1 MPEMFVVYLIIL
13 GLTIVSLLSLWLNAR
28 LWWTG
33 RQKLRDA
40 ARRLQGA
47 RVDSGLIAEQF
58 ATFTKRF
65 EEFGWDPQ
73 EFKFLG
79 RPVDGVQ
86 FQDDEV
92 IIVEFKTGGSQM
104 TPRQRQIKKL
114 VSEGKVRFEE
124 IRF

>member
-1 MPEMFVVYLIIL
+1 MPGSVVVYLVIL
-13 GLTIVSLLSLWLNAR
+13 GLAVFSMLSFWLNVR

-40 ARRLQGA
+40 AGMLQGA
-47 RVDSGLIAEQF
+47 RVDRGLIAEQF
-58 ATFTKRF
+58 APFTQKF
-65 EEFGWDPQ
+65 EELGWDPQ

-86 FQDDEV
+86 FQENEIV
-92 IIVEFKTGGSQM
+92 IVEFKTGASQM
-104 TPRQRQIKKL
+104 TTRQRQIKRM
-114 VSEGKVRFEE
+114 VAEGKVRFEE

>member
-1 MPEMFVVYLIIL
+1 MPEMFAVYLIIL
-13 GLTIVSLLSLWLNAR
+13 GLTIVSLLSLWLNVR

-40 ARRLQGA
+40 AGMLQGA
-47 RVDSGLIAEQF
+47 RVDRGLIAEQF
-58 ATFTKRF
+58 APFTKKF
-65 EEFGWDPQ
+65 DELGWDPQ

-92 IIVEFKTGGSQM
+92 IIVEFKTGSAQM
-104 TPRQRQIKKL
+104 TPRQRNIKKL
-114 VSEGKVRFEE
+114 IAEGKVRFEE

>member
-1 MPEMFVVYLIIL
+1 MPEIPVVHVITLAL
-13 GLTIVSLLSLWLNAR
+13 AIVLLWSLSLNVR

-33 RQKLRDA
+33 RRKLRDA
-40 ARRLQGA
+40 AGMLQGA
-47 RVDSGLIAEQF
+47 RVDRGLIAEQF
-58 ATFTKRF
+58 APFTKKF
-65 EEFGWDPQ
+65 DELGWDPQ

-92 IIVEFKTGGSQM
+92 IIVEFKTGASQL
-104 TPRQRQIKKL
+104 TSRQRNIKKL
-114 VSEGKVRFEE
+114 IAEGKVRFEE

>member
-1 MPEMFVVYLIIL
+1 MPEIPVVHVITLVL
-13 GLTIVSLLSLWLNAR
+13 AIVLMWSLWLNVR

-33 RQKLRDA
+33 RRKLRDA
-40 ARRLQGA
+40 AGRLQGA
-47 RVDSGLIAEQF
+47 RVDRGLIAEQF
-58 ATFTKRF
+58 APFTKKF
-65 EEFGWDPQ
+65 DELGWDLQ

-92 IIVEFKTGGSQM
+92 IIVEFKTGAAQL
-104 TPRQRQIKKL
+104 TPRQRNIKKL
-114 VSEGKVRFEE
+114 IAEGKVRFEE

>member
-58 ATFTKRF
+58 APFTKRF

-92 IIVEFKTGGSQM
+92 IIVEFKTGGAQM

>member
-1 MPEMFVVYLIIL
+1 MPEIPLVHVITLVL
-13 GLTIVSLLSLWLNAR
+13 AIVLLWSLWLNVR

-33 RQKLRDA
+33 RRKLRDA
-40 ARRLQGA
+40 AGMLQGA
-47 RVDSGLIAEQF
+47 RVDRGLIAEQF
-58 ATFTKRF
+58 APFTKKF
-65 EEFGWDPQ
+65 DELGWDLQ

-92 IIVEFKTGGSQM
+92 IIVEFKTGAAQL
-104 TPRQRQIKKL
+104 TPRQRNIKRL
-114 VSEGKVRFEE
+114 ISEGKVRFEE

>member
-1 MPEMFVVYLIIL
+1 MPEIPAVHVITVVLA
-13 GLTIVSLLSLWLNAR
+13 IVLLWSLWLNVR

-33 RQKLRDA
+33 RRKLRDA
-40 ARRLQGA
+40 VGRLQGA
-47 RVDSGLIAEQF
+47 RVDRGLIAEQF
-58 ATFTKRF
+58 APFTKKF
-65 EEFGWDPQ
+65 DELGWDLQ

-92 IIVEFKTGGSQM
+92 IIVEFKTGAAQLN
-104 TPRQRQIKKL
+104 PKQRNIKRL
-114 VSEGKVRFEE
+114 IAEGKVRFEE

>member
-1 MPEMFVVYLIIL
+1 MPEMFAVYLIIL
-13 GLTIVSLLSLWLNAR
+13 GLTIVSLLSLWLNVR

-33 RQKLRDA
+33 RRKLRDA
-40 ARRLQGA
+40 TGLLQGA
-47 RVDSGLIAEQF
+47 RVNRGLIAEQF
-58 ATFTKRF
+58 APFTKKF
-65 EEFGWDPQ
+65 DELGWDPQ

-92 IIVEFKTGGSQM
+92 IIVEFKTGSAQM
-104 TPRQRQIKKL
+104 TPRQRSIKKL
-114 VSEGKVRFEE
+114 IAEGKVRFEE

>member
-1 MPEMFVVYLIIL
+1 MPEMFAVYLIIL
-13 GLTIVSLLSLWLNAR
+13 GLTIVSLLSLWLNVR

-40 ARRLQGA
+40 AGMLQGA
-47 RVDSGLIAEQF
+47 RVDRGLIAEQF
-58 ATFTKRF
+58 APFTKKF
-65 EEFGWDPQ
+65 DELGWDPQ

-92 IIVEFKTGGSQM
+92 IIVEFKTGAAQLN
-104 TPRQRQIKKL
+104 PKQRNIKRL
-114 VSEGKVRFEE
+114 IAEGKVRFEE

>member
-1 MPEMFVVYLIIL
+1 MPEIPVVHVITLVL
-13 GLTIVSLLSLWLNAR
+13 AIVLMWSLWLNVR

-33 RQKLRDA
+33 RRKLRDA
-40 ARRLQGA
+40 VGRLQGA
-47 RVDSGLIAEQF
+47 RVDRGLIAEQF
-58 ATFTKRF
+58 APFTKKF
-65 EEFGWDPQ
+65 DELGWDLQ

-92 IIVEFKTGGSQM
+92 IIVEFKTGAAQLN
-104 TPRQRQIKKL
+104 PKQRNIKRL
-114 VSEGKVRFEE
+114 IAEGKVRFEE

>member
-1 MPEMFVVYLIIL
+1 MPEIPLVHVITLVL
-13 GLTIVSLLSLWLNAR
+13 AIVLLWSLWLNVR

-33 RQKLRDA
+33 LRKLRDA
-40 ARRLQGA
+40 AGMLQGA
-47 RVDSGLIAEQF
+47 RVDRGLIAEQF
-58 ATFTKRF
+58 APFTKKF
-65 EEFGWDPQ
+65 DELGWDLQ

-92 IIVEFKTGGSQM
+92 IIVEFKTGAAQL
-104 TPRQRQIKKL
+104 TPRQKNIKRL
-114 VSEGKVRFEE
+114 IAEGKVRFEE

>member
-1 MPEMFVVYLIIL
+1 MPEMFAVYLIIL
-13 GLTIVSLLSLWLNAR
+13 GLTIVSLLSLWLNVR

-33 RQKLRDA
+33 RRKLRDA
-40 ARRLQGA
+40 TSMLHGA
-47 RVDSGLIAEQF
+47 RVNRGLIAEQF
-58 ATFTKRF
+58 APFTKKF
-65 EEFGWDPQ
+65 DELGWAPQ

-92 IIVEFKTGGSQM
+92 IIVEFKTGSAQM
-104 TPRQRQIKKL
+104 TPRQRNIKKL
-114 VSEGKVRFEE
+114 IAEGKVRFEE